1 MRCLTRPAG
10 PALHAGDGEGKGRV
24 GDPKHGGLFG
34 ALRAAWYPRA
44 GDGHGPAAVLDGPA
58 PAKRR
63 RLALL
68 TTLVLFG
75 TGASIVFHYVMAYYL
90 GRGYPYSTFL
100 FLPAAHFSDWT
111 DTFRYAQHF
120 LSGQQAPFVY
130 FPFAFV
136 LVAAATVAP
145 AWVGLA
151 LLCLA
156 YLAALA
162 RLLWR
167 EVLNVLPG
175 THLKLQYGF
184 VLIVMAYPV
193 LFTLD
198 RGNLEMLEFLT
209 VGGMF
214 YFVYR
219 RPSSWGAGLCLAA
232 AIAMKL
238 YPATLVV
245 LLLAERRF
253 KAALV
258 AAVGAVV
265 FTVAATGALAA
276 LSGQNVAQVWHLA
289 YAEKGVYQNTMVDA
303 AAGIQHSHTLW
314 GLLRMPALLA
324 GLNGR
329 PWQPTAYALVAVA
342 TFGLLAVH
350 VIFRE
355 QESWRK
361 AALMVIAAI
370 LLPYVSAD
378 YTTPLIFF
386 PLVMFLNSA
395 RVSRYDIIYT
405 CLFGALL
412 VPMDYRYFAELSS
425 GDISISVVAYA
436 VVLLALLILIVS
448 DGGGRER
455 AVSLPESRRGVAPEG
470 AL

>member
-1 MRCLTRPAG
+1 
-10 PALHAGDGEGKGRV
+10 
-24 GDPKHGGLFG
+24 
-34 ALRAAWYPRA
+34 
-44 GDGHGPAAVLDGPA
+44 
-58 PAKRR
+58 
-63 RLALL
+63 
-68 TTLVLFG
+68 
-75 TGASIVFHYVMAYYL
+75 
-90 GRGYPYSTFL
+90 
-100 FLPAAHFSDWT
+100 
-111 DTFRYAQHF
+111 
-120 LSGQQAPFVY
+120 
-130 FPFAFV
+130 
-136 LVAAATVAP
+136 
-145 AWVGLA
+145 
-151 LLCLA
+151 
-156 YLAALA
+156 
-162 RLLWR
+162 
-167 EVLNVLPG
+167 
-175 THLKLQYGF
+175 
-184 VLIVMAYPV
+184 V
-193 LFTLD
+193 LFT
-198 RGNLEMLEFLT
+198 
-209 VGGMF
+209 
-214 YFVYR
+214 
-219 RPSSWGAGLCLAA
+219 A
-232 AIAMKL
+232 
-238 YPATLVV
+238 
-245 LLLAERRF
+245 
-253 KAALV
+253 
-258 AAVGAVV
+258 
-265 FTVAATGALAA
+265 AATGALAA

-342 TFGLLAVH
+342 IFGLLAVH

-378 YTTPLIFF
+378 YTTPLIYF

-448 DGGGRER
+448 DSGGRER